1 MENSKTNINKL
12 IVRILIAIVCA
23 GCVVGGIYS
32 TVQASNYKQEY
43 NEHIKFVNIYEKTK
57 DSTSNSLIGD
67 ILISGVKDNAER
79 HQKLADESQSQMK
92 KFAILACVL
101 FFVAVMMLIS
111 FIATFLIAFTK
122 KKNIES
128 KSENTEDNP
137 AK

>member
-12 IVRILIAIVCA
+12 IVRILIAIICA

-57 DSTSNSLIGD
+57 DSTSNS
-67 ILISGVKDNAER
+67 LISGVKDNAER

-122 KKNIES
+122 KKNVES
-128 KSENTEDNP
+128 KSDNTEDNP
-137 AK
+137 VE